1 VAKLPQSPAD
11 LVIRPRDIAFGR
23 TERHARWWLNGD
35 PVATHFANAMSMT
48 FPQGERFFMD
58 AVRHYRDAV
67 PDEMKPQV
75 AAFLTQEAIH
85 SREHL
90 AFNRQVSDNGY
101 DISVID
107 YEVKRRLDLTR
118 RLPPAVQLSVTI
130 ALEHFTAIM
139 AHQLLGDPVY
149 MAGASPEAARMWR
162 WHGME
167 ELEHKAV
174 AYDTYMHAMGRIG
187 PVRRWLLRSL
197 IMFIMTFLFFG
208 LMFKIT
214 GLLYKQDGINTPK
227 TWWKTLKYMFG
238 HPGIFR
244 RVAGPYFRYYRPG
257 FHPWQ
262 EDDRRLLSAAQAE
275 FDEGHAVA

>member
-1 VAKLPQSPAD
+1 MAKLPQSPAD

-101 DISVID
+101 DISVMD
-107 YEVKRRLDLTR
+107 YEVKRRLDLTPHVGADAGRAGPNPRPR
-118 RLPPAVQLSVTI
+118 RGPA
-130 ALEHFTAIM
+130 H
-139 AHQLLGDPVY
+139 
-149 MAGASPEAARMWR
+149 
-162 WHGME
+162 
-167 ELEHKAV
+167 
-174 AYDTYMHAMGRIG
+174 
-187 PVRRWLLRSL
+187 
-197 IMFIMTFLFFG
+197 
-208 LMFKIT
+208 
-214 GLLYKQDGINTPK
+214 
-227 TWWKTLKYMFG
+227 
-238 HPGIFR
+238 
-244 RVAGPYFRYYRPG
+244 RVAGRWRP
-257 FHPWQ
+257 
-262 EDDRRLLSAAQAE
+262 
-275 FDEGHAVA
+275 